1 MTVDIAML
9 DELLKDIKTPE
20 DIASLHSQM
29 LQRMINRSLEAEM
42 EAHIG
47 YVKHDK
53 IASGE
58 TRGNSRNGKMSKVI
72 QSHYGDLAIETPRD
86 RDGSFTA
93 VGCEASGSVAGNV
106 R

>member
-9 DELLKDIKTPE
+9 DELLKDIIKTPE

-42 EAHIG
+42 EAHVG

-53 IASGE
+53 IAAGE
-58 TRGNSRNGKMSKVI
+58 TRGNSQNG
-72 QSHYGDLAIETPRD
+72 R
-86 RDGSFTA
+86 
-93 VGCEASGSVAGNV
+93 
-106 R
+106 